1 MSVIINTKSLS
12 AGYRKRK
19 SVTTVLRNVDLEL
32 HEGELV
38 SLLGANGAGKSTLIR
53 TICGLQPAL
62 AGRVMVGDK
71 DVERLTPRQLSKT
84 IALVTTERTFAGGLT
99 VSELV
104 GLGRHP
110 HTGFLGRL
118 DEHDRQIV
126 ATAIE
131 KVGISHKSES
141 YVAEL
146 SDGERQK
153 VMIAKALA
161 QETPVI
167 FLDEP
172 TAFLDF
178 PSKIEMMQ
186 LLWRLSRQTHKT
198 IFLSTHDLDL
208 ALQIADR
215 VWLMDRE
222 QGITVGT
229 PEDLTLDGRLARF
242 FQRKGMA
249 FNSANGLYE
258 VAYQFRTSIRLIG
271 AEQPVRMVA
280 KALRRNGVASG
291 STIASERWIEATA
304 EGFRLHEPDGTV
316 CHFATIDQLLQALRP
331 LFQQIANDIE

>member
-1 MSVIINTKSLS
+1 MSVIIYTKSLS

-62 AGRVMVGDK
+62 SGRVMVGDK

-126 ATAIE
+126 ATAIK

-161 QETPVI
+161 QEAPVI
-167 FLDEP
+167 ILDEP
-172 TAFLDF
+172 TAFLDVA
-178 PSKIEMMQ
+178 SRVEVLQ
-186 LLWRLSRQTHKT
+186 LL
-198 IFLSTHDLDL
+198 HDLARNERRTILISSHDIQQSM
-208 ALQIADR
+208 ALSDR
-215 VWLMDRE
+215 LWIVSDSGE
-222 QGITVGT
+222 IVSGVT
-229 PEDLTLDGRLARF
+229 EDLILADKISLLFSNRNVAF
-242 FQRKGMA
+242 DPATGDFLTTRKGA
-249 FNSANGLYE
+249 RQITLKADSAELNKWI
-258 VAYQFRTSIRLIG
+258 AN
-271 AEQPVRMVA
+271 
-280 KALRRNGVASG
+280 ALRRNDLLAC
-291 STIASERWIEATA
+291 EADN
-304 EGFRLHEPDGTV
+304 P
-316 CHFATIDQLLQALRP
+316 
-331 LFQQIANDIE
+331 QIYAHTANDIRLNGIRLCSIEELLSALKDIN

>member
-1 MSVIINTKSLS
+1 MSVIIYTKSLS

-141 YVAEL
+141 SVAEL

-161 QETPVI
+161 QEAPVI
-167 FLDEP
+167 ILDEP
-172 TAFLDF
+172 TAFLDVA
-178 PSKIEMMQ
+178 SRVEVLQ
-186 LLWRLSRQTHKT
+186 LL
-198 IFLSTHDLDL
+198 HDLARNERRTILISSHDIQQSM
-208 ALQIADR
+208 ALSDR
-215 VWLMDRE
+215 LWIVSDSGE
-222 QGITVGT
+222 IVSGVT
-229 PEDLTLDGRLARF
+229 EDLILADKISLLFSNRNVAF
-242 FQRKGMA
+242 DPATGDFLTTRKGA
-249 FNSANGLYE
+249 RQITLKADSAELNKWI
-258 VAYQFRTSIRLIG
+258 AN
-271 AEQPVRMVA
+271 
-280 KALRRNGVASG
+280 ALRRNDLLAC
-291 STIASERWIEATA
+291 EADN
-304 EGFRLHEPDGTV
+304 P
-316 CHFATIDQLLQALRP
+316 
-331 LFQQIANDIE
+331 QIYAHTANDIRLNGNRLCSIEELLSALKDIN

>member
-1 MSVIINTKSLS
+1 MSVIIYTKSLS

-62 AGRVMVGDK
+62 AGKVMVGDK

-161 QETPVI
+161 QEAPVI
-167 FLDEP
+167 ILDEP
-172 TAFLDF
+172 TAFLDVA
-178 PSKIEMMQ
+178 SRVEVLQ
-186 LLWRLSRQTHKT
+186 LL
-198 IFLSTHDLDL
+198 HDLARNERRTILISSHDIQQSM
-208 ALQIADR
+208 ALSDR
-215 VWLMDRE
+215 LWIVSDSGE
-222 QGITVGT
+222 IVSGVT
-229 PEDLTLDGRLARF
+229 EDLILADKISLLFSNRNVAF
-242 FQRKGMA
+242 DPATGDFLTTRKGA
-249 FNSANGLYE
+249 RQITLKADSAELNKWI
-258 VAYQFRTSIRLIG
+258 AN
-271 AEQPVRMVA
+271 
-280 KALRRNGVASG
+280 ALRRNDLLAC
-291 STIASERWIEATA
+291 EADN
-304 EGFRLHEPDGTV
+304 P
-316 CHFATIDQLLQALRP
+316 
-331 LFQQIANDIE
+331 QIYAHTANDIRFNGNRLCSIEELLSALKDIN

>member
-1 MSVIINTKSLS
+1 MSVIIYTKSLS

-161 QETPVI
+161 QEAPVI
-167 FLDEP
+167 ILDEP
-172 TAFLDF
+172 TAFLDVA
-178 PSKIEMMQ
+178 SRVEVLQ
-186 LLWRLSRQTHKT
+186 LL
-198 IFLSTHDLDL
+198 HDLARNERRTILISSHDIQQSM
-208 ALQIADR
+208 ALSDR
-215 VWLMDRE
+215 LWIVSDSGE
-222 QGITVGT
+222 IVSGIT
-229 PEDLTLDGRLARF
+229 EDLILADKISLLFSNRNVAF
-242 FQRKGMA
+242 DPATGDFLTTRKGA
-249 FNSANGLYE
+249 RQITLKADSAELNKWI
-258 VAYQFRTSIRLIG
+258 AN
-271 AEQPVRMVA
+271 
-280 KALRRNGVASG
+280 ALRRNDLLAC
-291 STIASERWIEATA
+291 EADN
-304 EGFRLHEPDGTV
+304 P
-316 CHFATIDQLLQALRP
+316 
-331 LFQQIANDIE
+331 QIYAHTANDIRLNGNRLCSIEELLSALKDIN

>member
-1 MSVIINTKSLS
+1 MSVIIYTKSLS

-62 AGRVMVGDK
+62 SGRVMVGDK
-71 DVERLTPRQLSKT
+71 DVEHLTPRQLSKT

-161 QETPVI
+161 QEAPVI
-167 FLDEP
+167 ILDEP
-172 TAFLDF
+172 TAFLDVA
-178 PSKIEMMQ
+178 SRVEVLQ
-186 LLWRLSRQTHKT
+186 LL
-198 IFLSTHDLDL
+198 HDLARNERRTILISSHDIQQSM
-208 ALQIADR
+208 ALSDR
-215 VWLMDRE
+215 LWIVSDSGE
-222 QGITVGT
+222 IVSGVT
-229 PEDLTLDGRLARF
+229 EDLILADKISLLFSNRNVAF
-242 FQRKGMA
+242 DPATGDFLTTRKGA
-249 FNSANGLYE
+249 RQITLKADSAELNKWI
-258 VAYQFRTSIRLIG
+258 AN
-271 AEQPVRMVA
+271 
-280 KALRRNGVASG
+280 ALRRNDLLAC
-291 STIASERWIEATA
+291 EADN
-304 EGFRLHEPDGTV
+304 P
-316 CHFATIDQLLQALRP
+316 
-331 LFQQIANDIE
+331 QIYAHTANDILLNGNRLCSIEELLSALKDIN

>member
-1 MSVIINTKSLS
+1 MSVIIYTKSLS

-62 AGRVMVGDK
+62 SGRVMVGDK

-161 QETPVI
+161 QEAPVI
-167 FLDEP
+167 ILDEP
-172 TAFLDF
+172 TAFLDVA
-178 PSKIEMMQ
+178 SRVEVLQ
-186 LLWRLSRQTHKT
+186 LL
-198 IFLSTHDLDL
+198 HDLARNERRTILISSHDIHQSM
-208 ALQIADR
+208 ALSDR
-215 VWLMDRE
+215 LWIVSDSGE
-222 QGITVGT
+222 IVSGVT
-229 PEDLTLDGRLARF
+229 EDLILADKISLLFSNRNVAF
-242 FQRKGMA
+242 DPATGDFLTTRKGA
-249 FNSANGLYE
+249 RQITLKADSAELNKWI
-258 VAYQFRTSIRLIG
+258 AN
-271 AEQPVRMVA
+271 
-280 KALRRNGVASG
+280 ALRRNDLLAC
-291 STIASERWIEATA
+291 EADN
-304 EGFRLHEPDGTV
+304 P
-316 CHFATIDQLLQALRP
+316 
-331 LFQQIANDIE
+331 QIYAHTANDIRLNGNRLCSIEELLSALKDIN

>member
-1 MSVIINTKSLS
+1 MSVIIYTKSLS

-126 ATAIE
+126 ATAIK

-161 QETPVI
+161 QEAPVI
-167 FLDEP
+167 ILDEP
-172 TAFLDF
+172 TAFLDVA
-178 PSKIEMMQ
+178 SRVEVLQ
-186 LLWRLSRQTHKT
+186 LL
-198 IFLSTHDLDL
+198 HDLARNERRTILISSHDIQQSM
-208 ALQIADR
+208 ALSDR
-215 VWLMDRE
+215 LWIVSDSGE
-222 QGITVGT
+222 IVSGVT
-229 PEDLTLDGRLARF
+229 EDLILADKISLLFSNRNVAF
-242 FQRKGMA
+242 DPATGDFLTTRKGA
-249 FNSANGLYE
+249 RQITLKADSAELNKWI
-258 VAYQFRTSIRLIG
+258 AN
-271 AEQPVRMVA
+271 
-280 KALRRNGVASG
+280 ALRRNDLLAC
-291 STIASERWIEATA
+291 EADN
-304 EGFRLHEPDGTV
+304 P
-316 CHFATIDQLLQALRP
+316 
-331 LFQQIANDIE
+331 QIYAHTANDIRLNGNRLCSIEELLSALKDIN

>member
-1 MSVIINTKSLS
+1 MSVIIYTKSLS

-118 DEHDRQIV
+118 DEHDLQIV

-161 QETPVI
+161 QEAPVI
-167 FLDEP
+167 ILDEP
-172 TAFLDF
+172 TAFLDVA
-178 PSKIEMMQ
+178 SRVEVLQ
-186 LLWRLSRQTHKT
+186 LL
-198 IFLSTHDLDL
+198 HDLARNERRTILISSHDIQQSM
-208 ALQIADR
+208 ALSDR
-215 VWLMDRE
+215 LWIVSDSGE
-222 QGITVGT
+222 IVSGVT
-229 PEDLTLDGRLARF
+229 EDLILADKISLLFSNRNVAF
-242 FQRKGMA
+242 DPATGDFLTTRKGA
-249 FNSANGLYE
+249 RQITLKADSAELNKWI
-258 VAYQFRTSIRLIG
+258 AN
-271 AEQPVRMVA
+271 
-280 KALRRNGVASG
+280 ALRRNDLLAC
-291 STIASERWIEATA
+291 EADN
-304 EGFRLHEPDGTV
+304 P
-316 CHFATIDQLLQALRP
+316 
-331 LFQQIANDIE
+331 QIYAHTANDIRLNGNRLCSIEELLSALKDIN

>member
-1 MSVIINTKSLS
+1 MSVIIYTKSLS

-62 AGRVMVGDK
+62 SGRVMVGDK
-71 DVERLTPRQLSKT
+71 DVEHLTPRQLSKT

-161 QETPVI
+161 QEAPVI
-167 FLDEP
+167 ILDEP
-172 TAFLDF
+172 TAFLDVA
-178 PSKIEMMQ
+178 SRVEVLQ
-186 LLWRLSRQTHKT
+186 LL
-198 IFLSTHDLDL
+198 HDLARNEQRTILISSHDIQQSM
-208 ALQIADR
+208 ALSDR
-215 VWLMDRE
+215 LWIVSDSGE
-222 QGITVGT
+222 IVSGVT
-229 PEDLTLDGRLARF
+229 EDLILADKISLLFSNRNVAF
-242 FQRKGMA
+242 DPATGDFLTTRKGA
-249 FNSANGLYE
+249 RQITLKADSAELNKWI
-258 VAYQFRTSIRLIG
+258 AN
-271 AEQPVRMVA
+271 
-280 KALRRNGVASG
+280 ALRRNDLLAC
-291 STIASERWIEATA
+291 EADN
-304 EGFRLHEPDGTV
+304 P
-316 CHFATIDQLLQALRP
+316 
-331 LFQQIANDIE
+331 QIYAHTANDIRLNGNRLCSIEELLSAIKDIN

>member
-1 MSVIINTKSLS
+1 MSVIIYTKSLS

-62 AGRVMVGDK
+62 SGRVMVSDK

-110 HTGFLGRL
+110 HIGFLGRL

-161 QETPVI
+161 QEAPVI
-167 FLDEP
+167 ILDEP
-172 TAFLDF
+172 TAFLDVA
-178 PSKIEMMQ
+178 SRVEVLQ
-186 LLWRLSRQTHKT
+186 LL
-198 IFLSTHDLDL
+198 HDLARNERRTILISSHDIQQSM
-208 ALQIADR
+208 ALSDR
-215 VWLMDRE
+215 LWIVSDSGE
-222 QGITVGT
+222 IVSGVT
-229 PEDLTLDGRLARF
+229 EDLILADKISLLFSNRNVAF
-242 FQRKGMA
+242 DPATGDFLTTRKGA
-249 FNSANGLYE
+249 RQITLKADSAELNKWI
-258 VAYQFRTSIRLIG
+258 AN
-271 AEQPVRMVA
+271 
-280 KALRRNGVASG
+280 ALRRNDLLAC
-291 STIASERWIEATA
+291 EADN
-304 EGFRLHEPDGTV
+304 P
-316 CHFATIDQLLQALRP
+316 
-331 LFQQIANDIE
+331 QIYAHTANDIRLNGNRLCSIEELLSALKDIN

>member
-1 MSVIINTKSLS
+1 MSVIIYTKSLS

-62 AGRVMVGDK
+62 AGKVMVGDK

-161 QETPVI
+161 QEAPVI
-167 FLDEP
+167 ILDEP
-172 TAFLDF
+172 TAFLDVA
-178 PSKIEMMQ
+178 SRVEVLQ
-186 LLWRLSRQTHKT
+186 LL
-198 IFLSTHDLDL
+198 HDLARNERRTILISSHDIQQSM
-208 ALQIADR
+208 ALSDR
-215 VWLMDRE
+215 LWIVSDSGE
-222 QGITVGT
+222 IVSGVT
-229 PEDLTLDGRLARF
+229 EDLILADKISLLFSNRNVAF
-242 FQRKGMA
+242 DPATGDFLTTRKGA
-249 FNSANGLYE
+249 RQITLKADSAELNKWI
-258 VAYQFRTSIRLIG
+258 AN
-271 AEQPVRMVA
+271 
-280 KALRRNGVASG
+280 ALRRNDLLAC
-291 STIASERWIEATA
+291 EADN
-304 EGFRLHEPDGTV
+304 P
-316 CHFATIDQLLQALRP
+316 
-331 LFQQIANDIE
+331 QIYAHAANDIRLNGNRLCSIEELLSALKDIN

>member
-1 MSVIINTKSLS
+1 MSVIIHTKSLS

-62 AGRVMVGDK
+62 SGRVMVGDK

-161 QETPVI
+161 QEAPVI
-167 FLDEP
+167 ILDEP
-172 TAFLDF
+172 TAFLDVA
-178 PSKIEMMQ
+178 SRVEVLQ
-186 LLWRLSRQTHKT
+186 LL
-198 IFLSTHDLDL
+198 HDLARNERRTILISSHDIQQSM
-208 ALQIADR
+208 ALSDR
-215 VWLMDRE
+215 LWIVSDSGE
-222 QGITVGT
+222 IVSGVT
-229 PEDLTLDGRLARF
+229 EDLILADKISLLFSNRNVAF
-242 FQRKGMA
+242 DPATGDFLTTRKGA
-249 FNSANGLYE
+249 RQITLKADSAELNKWI
-258 VAYQFRTSIRLIG
+258 AN
-271 AEQPVRMVA
+271 
-280 KALRRNGVASG
+280 ALRRNDLLAC
-291 STIASERWIEATA
+291 EADN
-304 EGFRLHEPDGTV
+304 P
-316 CHFATIDQLLQALRP
+316 
-331 LFQQIANDIE
+331 QIYAHTANDIRLNGNRLCSIEELLSALKDIN

>member
-1 MSVIINTKSLS
+1 MSVIIYTKSLS

-62 AGRVMVGDK
+62 SGRVMVGDK

-161 QETPVI
+161 QEAPVI
-167 FLDEP
+167 ILDEP
-172 TAFLDF
+172 TAFLDVA
-178 PSKIEMMQ
+178 SRVEVLQ
-186 LLWRLSRQTHKT
+186 LLHDLARNERRTILISSHDIQQSMALSDRLWIVSDSGEIVSGVTEDLILADKISLLFSNRNVAFDPATGDFLTTHKG
-198 IFLSTHDLDL
+198 
-208 ALQIADR
+208 ARQITLKAD
-215 VWLMDRE
+215 
-222 QGITVGT
+222 
-229 PEDLTLDGRLARF
+229 
-242 FQRKGMA
+242 
-249 FNSANGLYE
+249 SAELNKWI
-258 VAYQFRTSIRLIG
+258 AN
-271 AEQPVRMVA
+271 
-280 KALRRNGVASG
+280 ALRRNDLLAC
-291 STIASERWIEATA
+291 EADN
-304 EGFRLHEPDGTV
+304 P
-316 CHFATIDQLLQALRP
+316 
-331 LFQQIANDIE
+331 QIYAHTANDIRLNDNRLCSIEELLSALKDIN

>member
-1 MSVIINTKSLS
+1 MSVIIYTKSLS

-62 AGRVMVGDK
+62 SGRVMVGDK

-126 ATAIE
+126 ATAIK

-161 QETPVI
+161 QEAPVI
-167 FLDEP
+167 ILDEP
-172 TAFLDF
+172 TAFLDVA
-178 PSKIEMMQ
+178 SRVEVLQ
-186 LLWRLSRQTHKT
+186 LL
-198 IFLSTHDLDL
+198 HDLARNERRTILISSHDIQQSM
-208 ALQIADR
+208 ALSDR
-215 VWLMDRE
+215 LWIVSDSGE
-222 QGITVGT
+222 IVSGVT
-229 PEDLTLDGRLARF
+229 EDLILADKISLLFTNRNVAF
-242 FQRKGMA
+242 DPTTGDFLTTRKGA
-249 FNSANGLYE
+249 RQITLKADSAELNKWI
-258 VAYQFRTSIRLIG
+258 AN
-271 AEQPVRMVA
+271 
-280 KALRRNGVASG
+280 ALRRNDLLAC
-291 STIASERWIEATA
+291 EADN
-304 EGFRLHEPDGTV
+304 P
-316 CHFATIDQLLQALRP
+316 
-331 LFQQIANDIE
+331 QIYAHTANDIRLNGNRLCSIEELLSALKDIN

>member
-1 MSVIINTKSLS
+1 MSVIIYTKSLS

-62 AGRVMVGDK
+62 SGRVMVGDK
-71 DVERLTPRQLSKT
+71 DVDHLTPRQLSKT

-118 DEHDRQIV
+118 DEHDRRIV

-161 QETPVI
+161 QEAPVI
-167 FLDEP
+167 ILDEP
-172 TAFLDF
+172 TAFLDVA
-178 PSKIEMMQ
+178 SRVEVLQ
-186 LLWRLSRQTHKT
+186 LL
-198 IFLSTHDLDL
+198 HDLARNERRTILISSHDIQQSM
-208 ALQIADR
+208 ALSDR
-215 VWLMDRE
+215 LWIVSDSGE
-222 QGITVGT
+222 IVSGVT
-229 PEDLTLDGRLARF
+229 EDLILADKISLLFSNRNVAF
-242 FQRKGMA
+242 DPATGDFLTTRKGA
-249 FNSANGLYE
+249 RQITLKADSAELNKWI
-258 VAYQFRTSIRLIG
+258 AN
-271 AEQPVRMVA
+271 
-280 KALRRNGVASG
+280 ALRRNDLLAC
-291 STIASERWIEATA
+291 EADN
-304 EGFRLHEPDGTV
+304 P
-316 CHFATIDQLLQALRP
+316 
-331 LFQQIANDIE
+331 QIYAHTANDIRLNGNRLCSIEELLSALKDIN

>member
-1 MSVIINTKSLS
+1 MSVIIYTKSLS

-62 AGRVMVGDK
+62 SGRVMVGDK
-71 DVERLTPRQLSKT
+71 DVEHLTPRQLSKT

-161 QETPVI
+161 QEAPVI
-167 FLDEP
+167 ILDEP
-172 TAFLDF
+172 TAFLDVA
-178 PSKIEMMQ
+178 SRVEVLQ
-186 LLWRLSRQTHKT
+186 LL
-198 IFLSTHDLDL
+198 HDLARNERRTILISSHDIQQSM
-208 ALQIADR
+208 ALSDR
-215 VWLMDRE
+215 LWIVSDSGE
-222 QGITVGT
+222 IVSGVT
-229 PEDLTLDGRLARF
+229 EDLILADKISLLFSNRNVAF
-242 FQRKGMA
+242 DPATGDFLTTRKGA
-249 FNSANGLYE
+249 RQITLKADSAELNKWI
-258 VAYQFRTSIRLIG
+258 SN
-271 AEQPVRMVA
+271 
-280 KALRRNGVASG
+280 ALRRNDLLAC
-291 STIASERWIEATA
+291 EADN
-304 EGFRLHEPDGTV
+304 P
-316 CHFATIDQLLQALRP
+316 
-331 LFQQIANDIE
+331 QIYAHTANDIRLNGNRLCSIEELLSALKDIN

>member
-1 MSVIINTKSLS
+1 MSVIIYTKSLS

-161 QETPVI
+161 QEAPVI
-167 FLDEP
+167 ILDEP
-172 TAFLDF
+172 TAFLDVA
-178 PSKIEMMQ
+178 SRVEVLQ
-186 LLWRLSRQTHKT
+186 LL
-198 IFLSTHDLDL
+198 HDLARNERRTILISSHDIQQSM
-208 ALQIADR
+208 ALSDR
-215 VWLMDRE
+215 LWIVSDSGE
-222 QGITVGT
+222 IVSGVT
-229 PEDLTLDGRLARF
+229 EDLILADKISLLFSNRNVAF
-242 FQRKGMA
+242 DPATGDFLTTRKGA
-249 FNSANGLYE
+249 RQITLKADSAELNKWI
-258 VAYQFRTSIRLIG
+258 AN
-271 AEQPVRMVA
+271 
-280 KALRRNGVASG
+280 ALRRNDLLAC
-291 STIASERWIEATA
+291 EA
-304 EGFRLHEPDGTV
+304 DN
-316 CHFATIDQLLQALRP
+316 P
-331 LFQQIANDIE
+331 LIHAHTANDIRLNGNRLCSIEELLSALKDTN

>member
-1 MSVIINTKSLS
+1 MSVIIYTKSLS

-161 QETPVI
+161 QEAPVI
-167 FLDEP
+167 ILDEP
-172 TAFLDF
+172 TAFLDVA
-178 PSKIEMMQ
+178 SRVEVLQ
-186 LLWRLSRQTHKT
+186 LLHDLARNERRTILISSHDIQQSMALSDRLWIVSDSGEIVSGVTEDLILADKISLLFSNRNVAFDPATGDFLTTHKG
-198 IFLSTHDLDL
+198 
-208 ALQIADR
+208 A
-215 VWLMDRE
+215 
-222 QGITVGT
+222 
-229 PEDLTLDGRLARF
+229 
-242 FQRKGMA
+242 
-249 FNSANGLYE
+249 
-258 VAYQFRTSIRLIG
+258 RLITLKADS
-271 AEQPVRMVA
+271 AELNKWIA
-280 KALRRNGVASG
+280 NALRRNDLLAC
-291 STIASERWIEATA
+291 EADN
-304 EGFRLHEPDGTV
+304 P
-316 CHFATIDQLLQALRP
+316 
-331 LFQQIANDIE
+331 QIYAHTANDIRLNGNRLCSIEELLSALKDIN

>member
-1 MSVIINTKSLS
+1 MSVIIYTKSLS

-62 AGRVMVGDK
+62 SGRVMVGDK
-71 DVERLTPRQLSKT
+71 DVEHLTPRQLSKT

-161 QETPVI
+161 QEAPVI
-167 FLDEP
+167 ILDEP
-172 TAFLDF
+172 TAFLDVA
-178 PSKIEMMQ
+178 SRVEVLQ
-186 LLWRLSRQTHKT
+186 LL
-198 IFLSTHDLDL
+198 HDLARNERRTILISSHDIQQSM
-208 ALQIADR
+208 ALSDR
-215 VWLMDRE
+215 LWIVSDSGE
-222 QGITVGT
+222 IVSGVT
-229 PEDLTLDGRLARF
+229 EDLILADKISLLFTNRNVAF
-242 FQRKGMA
+242 DPTTGDFLTTRKGA
-249 FNSANGLYE
+249 RQITLKADSAELNKWI
-258 VAYQFRTSIRLIG
+258 AN
-271 AEQPVRMVA
+271 
-280 KALRRNGVASG
+280 ALRRNDLLAC
-291 STIASERWIEATA
+291 EADN
-304 EGFRLHEPDGTV
+304 P
-316 CHFATIDQLLQALRP
+316 
-331 LFQQIANDIE
+331 QIYAHTANDIRLNGNRLCSIEELLSALKDIN

>member
-1 MSVIINTKSLS
+1 MSVIIYTKSLS

-19 SVTTVLRNVDLEL
+19 SVTTVLHNVDLEL

-161 QETPVI
+161 QEAPVI
-167 FLDEP
+167 ILDEP
-172 TAFLDF
+172 TAFLDVA
-178 PSKIEMMQ
+178 SRVEVLQ
-186 LLWRLSRQTHKT
+186 LL
-198 IFLSTHDLDL
+198 HDLARNERRTILISSHDIQQSM
-208 ALQIADR
+208 ALSDR
-215 VWLMDRE
+215 LWIVSDSGE
-222 QGITVGT
+222 IVSGVT
-229 PEDLTLDGRLARF
+229 EDLILADKISLLFSNRNVAF
-242 FQRKGMA
+242 DPATGDFLTTRKGA
-249 FNSANGLYE
+249 RQITLKADSAELNK
-258 VAYQFRTSIRLIG
+258 LISN
-271 AEQPVRMVA
+271 
-280 KALRRNGVASG
+280 ALRRNDLLAC
-291 STIASERWIEATA
+291 EADN
-304 EGFRLHEPDGTV
+304 P
-316 CHFATIDQLLQALRP
+316 
-331 LFQQIANDIE
+331 QIYAHTANDIRLNGNRLCSIEELLSALKDIN

>member
-1 MSVIINTKSLS
+1 MSVIIYTKSLS

-161 QETPVI
+161 QEAPVI
-167 FLDEP
+167 ILDEP
-172 TAFLDF
+172 TAFLDVA
-178 PSKIEMMQ
+178 SRVEVLQ
-186 LLWRLSRQTHKT
+186 LL
-198 IFLSTHDLDL
+198 HDLAHNERRTILISSHDIQQSM
-208 ALQIADR
+208 ALSDR
-215 VWLMDRE
+215 LWIVSDSGE
-222 QGITVGT
+222 IVSGVT
-229 PEDLTLDGRLARF
+229 EDLILADKISLLFSNRNVAF
-242 FQRKGMA
+242 DPATGDFLTTRKGA
-249 FNSANGLYE
+249 RQITLKADSAELNKWI
-258 VAYQFRTSIRLIG
+258 AN
-271 AEQPVRMVA
+271 
-280 KALRRNGVASG
+280 ALRRNDLLAC
-291 STIASERWIEATA
+291 EADN
-304 EGFRLHEPDGTV
+304 P
-316 CHFATIDQLLQALRP
+316 
-331 LFQQIANDIE
+331 QIYAHTANDIRLNGNRLCSIEELLSALKDIN

>member
-1 MSVIINTKSLS
+1 MSVIIYTKSLS

-19 SVTTVLRNVDLEL
+19 NVTTVLRNVDLEL

-161 QETPVI
+161 QEAPVI
-167 FLDEP
+167 ILDEP
-172 TAFLDF
+172 TAFLDVA
-178 PSKIEMMQ
+178 SRVEVLQ
-186 LLWRLSRQTHKT
+186 LLHDLARNERRTILISSHDIQQSMALSDRLWIVSDSGEIVSGVTEDLILADKISLLFSNRNVAFDPATGDFLTTHKG
-198 IFLSTHDLDL
+198 
-208 ALQIADR
+208 ARQITLKAD
-215 VWLMDRE
+215 
-222 QGITVGT
+222 
-229 PEDLTLDGRLARF
+229 
-242 FQRKGMA
+242 
-249 FNSANGLYE
+249 SAELNKWI
-258 VAYQFRTSIRLIG
+258 AN
-271 AEQPVRMVA
+271 
-280 KALRRNGVASG
+280 ALRRNDLLAC
-291 STIASERWIEATA
+291 EADN
-304 EGFRLHEPDGTV
+304 P
-316 CHFATIDQLLQALRP
+316 
-331 LFQQIANDIE
+331 QIYAHTANDIRLNGNRLCSIEELLSALKDIN

>member
-1 MSVIINTKSLS
+1 MSVIIYTKSLS

-161 QETPVI
+161 QEAPVI
-167 FLDEP
+167 ILDEP
-172 TAFLDF
+172 TAFLDVA
-178 PSKIEMMQ
+178 SRVEVLQ
-186 LLWRLSRQTHKT
+186 LL
-198 IFLSTHDLDL
+198 HDLARNERRTILISSHDIQQSM
-208 ALQIADR
+208 ALSDR
-215 VWLMDRE
+215 LWIVSDSGE
-222 QGITVGT
+222 IVSGVT
-229 PEDLTLDGRLARF
+229 EDLILADKISLLFSNRNVAF
-242 FQRKGMA
+242 DPATGDFLTTRKGA
-249 FNSANGLYE
+249 RQITLKADSAKLNKWI
-258 VAYQFRTSIRLIG
+258 AN
-271 AEQPVRMVA
+271 
-280 KALRRNGVASG
+280 ALRRNDLLAC
-291 STIASERWIEATA
+291 EADN
-304 EGFRLHEPDGTV
+304 P
-316 CHFATIDQLLQALRP
+316 
-331 LFQQIANDIE
+331 QIYAHTANDIRLNGNRLCSIEELLSALKDIN

>member
-1 MSVIINTKSLS
+1 MSVIIYTKSLS

-104 GLGRHP
+104 ELGRHP

-161 QETPVI
+161 QEAPVI
-167 FLDEP
+167 ILDEP
-172 TAFLDF
+172 TAFLDVA
-178 PSKIEMMQ
+178 SRVEVLQ
-186 LLWRLSRQTHKT
+186 LL
-198 IFLSTHDLDL
+198 HDLARNERRTILISSHDIQQSM
-208 ALQIADR
+208 ALSDR
-215 VWLMDRE
+215 LWIVSDSGE
-222 QGITVGT
+222 IVSGVT
-229 PEDLTLDGRLARF
+229 EDLILADKISLLFSNRNVAF
-242 FQRKGMA
+242 DPATGDFLTTRKGA
-249 FNSANGLYE
+249 RQITLKADSAELNKWI
-258 VAYQFRTSIRLIG
+258 AN
-271 AEQPVRMVA
+271 
-280 KALRRNGVASG
+280 ALRRNDLLAC
-291 STIASERWIEATA
+291 EADN
-304 EGFRLHEPDGTV
+304 P
-316 CHFATIDQLLQALRP
+316 
-331 LFQQIANDIE
+331 QIYAHTANDIRLNGNRLCSIEELLSALKDIN